1 MLALSPVPRISAGTP
16 PEIDSDSS
24 CASSSSLEEP
34 LLLSIYAHLRPASQ
48 RVPPSRKRVCPSSK
62 PPKCWTVFGSPR
74 DSWVVDIDG
83 WMNRIARDKFGFT
96 VEEDTF
102 VITNAFCSGRRRFRR
117 RVGQVVCLSG
127 LSEGHGCRLH
137 MMDDSIKTDLCNVV
151 SCRAVAHFVS
161 LWMRTIHRRLISR
174 VLVLSWHAKLPTCS
188 TQLIYEFVDWT
199 KKNIDDIVS
208 IFYDGSPASWHRC
221 RFVIPCHKCRIW
233 KEEMKRHPRS
243 SSLIQSEWDPPC
255 RYDTTTV

>member
-1 MLALSPVPRISAGTP
+1 MDDIDTDDSEDDIDISNPQDRSRILITSVLCALRSA
-16 PEIDSDSS
+16 
-24 CASSSSLEEP
+24 CAS
-34 LLLSIYAHLRPASQ
+34 IAN
-48 RVPPSRKRVCPSSK
+48 
-62 PPKCWTVFGSPR
+62 PPKCWTLLGSQREWWTALNGSQP
-74 DSWVVDIDG
+74 SVIDYVL
-83 WMNRIARDKFGFT
+83 DKFGFKLT
-96 VEEDTF
+96 WGTM
-102 VITNAFCSGRRRFRR
+102 VITNAFVPVREGTLRNAVAPRNRQ
-117 RVGQVVCLSG
+117 QVIG
-127 LSEGHGCRLH
+127 IRGHSEGHRCQVRLSEPMYTWPELH
-137 MMDDSIKTDLCNVV
+137 TVV

-233 KEEMKRHPRS
+233 KEEMKRHPRL

>member
-1 MLALSPVPRISAGTP
+1 MPRRRSRSVALSPVPRISAGTP

-48 RVPPSRKRVCPSSK
+48 RVRPSRKRVCPSSK
-62 PPKCWTVFGSPR
+62 PPKCWTLFGSPR

-96 VEEDTF
+96 VEEDTM
-102 VITNAFCSGRRRFRR
+102 VITNAFVPVREGTLRNAVAPRNRKQVLGLRRY
-117 RVGQVVCLSG
+117 
-127 LSEGHGCRLH
+127 SEGHRCQLS
-137 MMDDSIKTDLCNVV
+137 MTQPMVLAELQTVV
-151 SCRAVAHFVS
+151 SCRAAAHFVS

-188 TQLIYEFVDWT
+188 TQLIYQFVGWT
-199 KKNIDDIVS
+199 KKNKIVFE
-208 IFYDGSPASWHRC
+208 IIWHG
-221 RFVIPCHKCRIW
+221 
-233 KEEMKRHPRS
+233 
-243 SSLIQSEWDPPC
+243 L
-255 RYDTTTV
+255 

>member
-1 MLALSPVPRISAGTP
+1 MALSPVPRISAGTP

-34 LLLSIYAHLRPASQ
+34 VLLSIYAHLRPASQ

-62 PPKCWTVFGSPR
+62 PPKCWTLFGSPR

-102 VITNAFCSGRRRFRR
+102 VITNAFSSGRRRFRR

-137 MMDDSIKTDLCNVV
+137 MMDDSIMTDLCNVV

-161 LWMRTIHRRLISR
+161 LWIGNIQQRILTR
-174 VLVLSWHAKLPTCS
+174 VLLVGWNAKLPPVANA
-188 TQLIYEFVDWT
+188 LVHAFVVDAYYHVP
-199 KKNIDDIVS
+199 ID
-208 IFYDGSPASWHRC
+208 
-221 RFVIPCHKCRIW
+221 
-233 KEEMKRHPRS
+233 
-243 SSLIQSEWDPPC
+243 
-255 RYDTTTV
+255 

>member
-1 MLALSPVPRISAGTP
+1 MPRRRSRSVALSPVPRISAGTP

-62 PPKCWTVFGSPR
+62 PPKCWTLFGSPR

-96 VEEDTF
+96 VEEDTM
-102 VITNAFCSGRRRFRR
+102 VITNAFVPVREGTLRNAVLRHRHQVIGIRRH
-117 RVGQVVCLSG
+117 
-127 LSEGHGCRLH
+127 SEGHRCQVYLTQPMDTWPELH
-137 MMDDSIKTDLCNVV
+137 TVV

-188 TQLIYEFVDWT
+188 TQLIYECVDWT
-199 KKNIDDIVS
+199 KKKQ
-208 IFYDGSPASWHRC
+208 SW
-221 RFVIPCHKCRIW
+221 F
-233 KEEMKRHPRS
+233 
-243 SSLIQSEWDPPC
+243 
-255 RYDTTTV
+255 